1 MNTLLI
7 SDLHLDESR
16 PAISRAFFDFL
27 DREVNTTEALYILGD
42 FFEVWLG
49 DDEDSELAI
58 TLQKTLKTF
67 SDGGCA
73 LYFMH
78 GNRDF
83 LVGEG
88 FAQATGAQLIPDPTV
103 IDLYGEAVLL
113 MHGDSLCTN
122 DHDYMAFREQARSA
136 QWQQAVLAQPLA
148 ERRLLAAGIRHQSQ
162 SMNSLKAEDIMD
174 VTSAEVDRVMTEHR
188 VQTLIHG
195 HTHRP
200 ATHTLERSGQ
210 EAQRIVLGDW
220 DEHGW
225 CIRASAKHRCQ
236 LEKFRI

>member
-27 DREVNTTEALYILGD
+27 EREADTTEALYILGD
-42 FFEVWLG
+42 FFEVWVG
-49 DDEDSELAI
+49 DDEDSELALS
-58 TLQKTLKTF
+58 LQAALKTF
-67 SDGGCA
+67 SERGIA
-73 LYFMH
+73 LYVMH

-83 LVGEG
+83 LLGKD
-88 FAQATGAQLIPDPTV
+88 FAEATGARLLPDPTV

-113 MHGDSLCTN
+113 MHGDSLCTA
-122 DHDYMAFREQARSA
+122 DHDYMAFREQARSS
-136 QWQQAVLAQPLA
+136 QWQQTVLAQPLA
-148 ERRLLAAGIRHQSQ
+148 VRRQLAADIRNQSQ

-174 VTSAEVDRVMTEHR
+174 VTDSEVDRVMIEHKVLR
-188 VQTLIHG
+188 LIHG

-200 ATHTLERSGQ
+200 AIHKLNIQAQDAERM
-210 EAQRIVLGDW
+210 VLGDW
-220 DEHGW
+220 EQHGW
-225 CIRASAKHRCQ
+225 CIRASAEQPCQ